1 MRPKYLGSLTI
12 SGTAYKMWSYVLLA
26 VVLSDFLGPVCC
38 FHGSSSVRTIVLA
51 ATCPV
56 SKLEVRET
64 VILGSHVRMH
74 SCEHVHVSTDVLV
87 FTSHAHT
94 RMDTNR
100 VHVAVV
106 FSLVLKCGDQYD
118 TFLHKKPAPTS
129 STQGADHQS
138 HIRTIDIPCRFGF
151 SPGSSRRR
159 IWVAGETFSVRQFP
173 GVLAETAKYTVLDR
187 RIRDA
192 EFGRG

>member
-1 MRPKYLGSLTI
+1 MLT
-12 SGTAYKMWSYVLLA
+12 
-26 VVLSDFLGPVCC
+26 
-38 FHGSSSVRTIVLA
+38 R
-51 ATCPV
+51 
-56 SKLEVRET
+56 
-64 VILGSHVRMH
+64 ILTR
-74 SCEHVHVSTDVLV
+74 VSTRVWIRALGRDKRGASILACSC

-192 EFGRG
+192 EFGRGGR